1 VICQEENTIYYKIFF
16 RQKSRQSQKQGVL
29 LFSPHQTNFLPSQ
42 HKKKAEISLGSDC
55 LGSLQTCEAHYCD
68 KDFAW
73 LYLATS
79 SLLLKSRQSL
89 LPCLLGTFS
98 HNLYLAIPVKAQIL
112 IHWNSLHY

>member
-1 VICQEENTIYYKIFF
+1 L
-16 RQKSRQSQKQGVL
+16 SRGKHYLLQN
-29 LFSPHQTNFLPSQ
+29 LFSAKVSAKPKTRGATFFTPPNELLPSQ

-55 LGSLQTCEAHYCD
+55 SDSLQTCEAHYCD